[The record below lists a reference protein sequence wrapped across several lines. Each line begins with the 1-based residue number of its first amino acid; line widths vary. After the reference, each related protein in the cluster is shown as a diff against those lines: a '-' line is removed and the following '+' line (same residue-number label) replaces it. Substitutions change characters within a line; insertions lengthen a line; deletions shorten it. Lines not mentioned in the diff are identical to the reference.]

1 MDERKNS
8 YLIAD
13 DSFDFGEFVDL
24 EVTASAIDVTGKSF
38 YNIKLYQTNVET
50 YSEMYAM
57 SQMEAID
64 SSIESSGYGSDAVD
78 NALKVIFARNTD

>member
-8 YLIAD
+8 YFIAD

-24 EVTASAIDVTGKSF
+24 EVTASAIDVTGQSF
-38 YNIKLYQTNVET
+38 YNIKLYQINVET

-78 NALKVIFARNTD
+78 NALKVTFIKNTD